1 VFNKVV
7 VANRGAVA
15 ARVLRALSEMRIPAV
30 AVYSEA
36 DAGAPYL
43 QLAAESYAI
52 GPAAPR
58 ESYLNHDA
66 LIEVVRKSGADGLH
80 PGYGFL
86 SENAAFAEKV
96 NKTGARFIGPSP
108 RWIEA
113 MGHKTRARELAAS
126 HGMPMSKGSAVLPAD
141 NAAVTAAAR
150 AIGFPVLVKPAGGG
164 GGIGMLPAKD
174 ETELLAAVERSRSM
188 AERGFGNAEV
198 YLERL
203 VERPRH
209 VEFQVLGDRYGAA
222 AHLYERDCSTQRRNQ
237 KVIEEAP
244 APGLARAQAGQVAE
258 QVAAIM
264 RKLGYD
270 NIGTVEMLMG
280 PDGAF
285 SFLEMNT
292 RLQVE
297 HGVTEEVTGVD
308 LVKAQIRS
316 AAGEPLASI
325 LPGRIEVQGHA
336 MQARVYAEDPKNFF
350 PSPGKLKVFRL
361 PQGEGVRVE
370 TGYAEG
376 RDVTPHY
383 DPMIAKVIVHGETR
397 ERAVQM
403 LIDALEAF
411 EIQGPK
417 INIPAML
424 MVLRSEPFRAGR
436 VHTGLIPEVFGQ
448 QKITAKTPSRHK
460 KAGTL

>member
-1 VFNKVV
+1 MFNKVI

-15 ARVLRALSEMRIPAV
+15 ARVLRALNEMGVPSV

-43 QLAAESYAI
+43 EMAGETYAI
-52 GPAAPR
+52 GAAPAR
-58 ESYLNHDA
+58 ESYLNQDV
-66 LIEVVRKSGADGLH
+66 LIEVLRRSQADGLH

-86 SENAAFAEKV
+86 SENAGFARRV
-96 NKTGARFIGPSP
+96 NDAACRFIGPSP

-113 MGHKTRARELAAS
+113 MGHKTRARELAGR
-126 HGMPMSKGSAVLPAD
+126 HGMPMSAGSGVLPAD
-141 NAAVTAAAR
+141 RDAILAAAR

-174 ETELLAAVERSRSM
+174 EAELATAVERSRSM
-188 AERGFGNAEV
+188 AERGFGSAEV

-209 VEFQVLGDRYGAA
+209 VEFQVLGDAHGAA
-222 AHLYERDCSTQRRNQ
+222 VHLYERDCSTQRRNQ

-244 APGLARAQAGQVAE
+244 APGVSRSRAAEVAGQVAGI
-258 QVAAIM
+258 VRTM
-264 RKLGYD
+264 GYD

-280 PDGAF
+280 ADGAF

-297 HGVTEEVTGVD
+297 HGVTEEVTGID
-308 LVKAQIRS
+308 LVRAQIRS
-316 AAGEPLASI
+316 AAGERVAAI
-325 LPGRIEVQGHA
+325 LPEPIEVQGHA
-336 MQARVYAEDPKNFF
+336 IQARVYAEDPKNFF
-350 PSPGKLKVFRL
+350 PSPGKLKVFR
-361 PQGEGVRVE
+361 PPHAEDVRVE

-383 DPMIAKVIVHGETR
+383 DPMIAKVIVHAGTR
-397 ERAVQM
+397 EQAIDRLAEALQAFAV
-403 LIDALEAF
+403 E
-411 EIQGPK
+411 GVK
-417 INIPAML
+417 TNIPAVL
-424 MVLRSEPFRAGR
+424 AVLRSEPFRAGQ
-436 VHTGLIPEVFGQ
+436 VHTGLIPEVL
-448 QKITAKTPSRHK
+448 SSK
-460 KAGTL
+460 KN